1 MSEETHV
8 VPRAPA
14 RPPTA
19 LSDFDR
25 AFEALWNRAHA
36 AFGLSAL
43 EGPALLPW
51 TEFGNLG
58 RAAPTDVVDTGA
70 AYRIKAEV
78 PGIPKE
84 QIDIRVQGNI
94 VEISGGD
101 TSQTTDRTTEYVY
114 RERREAGF
122 RRSFELPEPVVADQA
137 KAQVVNGVLEL
148 ELPKQTPSPAT
159 TATKVK
165 VE

>member
-1 MSEETHV
+1 MTEETHV

-14 RPPTA
+14 RPPTD

-25 AFEALWNRAHA
+25 AFETLWNRAHA
-36 AFGLSAL
+36 AFGLSAV
-43 EGPALLPW
+43 ESPALLPW
-51 TEFGNLG
+51 TELG
-58 RAAPTDVVDTGA
+58 SLVRAAPTDVVDTGA

-94 VEISGGD
+94 VEISAVD
-101 TSQTTDRTTEYVY
+101 QNETTDRSTEYVY
-114 RERREAGF
+114 RERRATGF
-122 RRSFELPEPVVADQA
+122 NRSFELPEPVVADQA
-137 KAQVVNGVLEL
+137 KAQVVDGVLEL
-148 ELPKQTPSPAT
+148 ELPKRQPTPAP

-165 VE
+165 VA